1 MVPGSKETGN
11 QELAAVKRMSDR
23 ILGKRRGRH
32 ILTAAGIALAIA
44 AVTVLASTTDPE
56 PAQACLLP
64 GIPC

>member
-1 MVPGSKETGN
+1 MPGSKEMGN
-11 QELAAVKRMSDR
+11 QERAAVKRMSDR

-32 ILTAAGIALAIA
+32 ILTAAGIALAVA
-44 AVTVLASTTDPE
+44 AVTVLTLSTGPE